1 MDKVRK
7 VVDSI
12 IDELDGRKGF
22 DFYDFDT
29 EILDEIKD
37 ELVKLI
43 LPVVGLQSEQLRFL
57 IDKFQTPKGNYIIDL
72 LMEHK
77 DSKEKP

>member
-22 DFYDFDT
+22 EFGDIDED
-29 EILDEIKD
+29 ILQEIKD

-43 LPVVGLQSEQLRFL
+43 LPVVSTTVNCDNCDTDNSAKYCE
-57 IDKFQTPKGNYIIDL
+57 KCYIQADEGIGY
-72 LMEHK
+72 
-77 DSKEKP
+77 